1 MIKRLTERGIFPFF
15 LVLLIALLIRVPALF
30 YLPKIES
37 LLKTGM
43 LYDSVAWVNQWPV
56 ISLLLALLIV
66 IVQAFF
72 LNEICRNHG
81 LVNPLGY
88 LPAYFFII
96 VQSLYP
102 ENLLLSEYHLG
113 NLLVFI
119 GLSCFLQL
127 KDGYSRVILFYG
139 SLAFG
144 VVVLIVPDHLM
155 ILLFILASVLV
166 FKNIMVLDVLCILF
180 GLVMPFCIVR
190 SLAFIFN
197 WGLTSIDQVLTTPIN
212 IQVFRDGIGIVIEK
226 YALFLFLLLC
236 ILLGLFKQIGNY
248 FQNNVEVRRSKLV
261 VILFFTYSVLL
272 MLLHWRELRS
282 FHLLSAFPAAV
293 FLSSFYTGNRIPWWK
308 ELLNLAIVLAVL
320 YSLYGS
326 FLVL

>member
-1 MIKRLTERGIFPFF
+1 MIKRLTERGNFPLF
-15 LVLLIALLIRVPALF
+15 LVLLLALLIRVPALF
-30 YLPKIES
+30 YLPRIET
-37 LLKTGM
+37 LVKTGM
-43 LYDSVAWVNQWPV
+43 LYDFVAWVNQWPV

-66 IVQAFF
+66 LIQAFF

-119 GLSCFLQL
+119 GLSCFFQL

-155 ILLFILASVLV
+155 VLLFILASVLV
-166 FKNIMVLDVLCILF
+166 FKNIMVLDVMTILF
-180 GLVMPFCIVR
+180 GLVIPYYIVR
-190 SLAFIFN
+190 SLAFINN

-212 IQVFRDGIGIVIEK
+212 IQVFSNGIGMVIER

-236 ILLGLFKQIGNY
+236 ILMGLLKQVSNY

-261 VILFFTYSVLL
+261 VILFFTYSLLL
-272 MLLHWRELRS
+272 MLLHWKELRS

-293 FLSSFYTGNRIPWWK
+293 FLSSFFTGYRIPWWK
-308 ELLNLAIVLAVL
+308 ELLNLSIFLAVL